1 VEGNRASGFASIL
14 ESLGGKWTVVL
25 EACWSWERVYEQLE
39 SLGAVEE
46 IVLANA
52 LQTRL
57 IAQAQVKTDKVD
69 ARALAR
75 LLRGG
80 LIPRV
85 HVPAKA
91 VRQRKAEL
99 RQRLYWAR
107 LRTRVRNRLH
117 ALLDR
122 HPDLPLPACSDLFG
136 VAGMKALK
144 ELHLPSP
151 DAVLLEESLAL
162 LELLG
167 QQMRDQEKRIA
178 RANRSD
184 PVVQRLQSVPGLGPI
199 FAAVVAAEIDDA
211 TRFAHASQLC
221 AYAGLVPTTHSSGG
235 HTYHGKLLWAANKW
249 LRWALI
255 EAAWVAIARSAY
267 FGTLYRAQRAR
278 GKKANVA
285 ITIVAR
291 RMCRILWQL
300 LTRQRDYQENDF
312 PGRSR
317 ETLTVPLNAS

>member
-1 VEGNRASGFASIL
+1 MNYLGIDIHKRYSVCAAEDERGQELGTWRVEGNRASGFASIL

-144 ELHLPSP
+144 ELHLPLYMAAMVAIVHNRHFK
-151 DAVLLEESLAL
+151 DFYQHLLQA
-162 LELLG
+162 
-167 QQMRDQEKRIA
+167 
-178 RANRSD
+178 
-184 PVVQRLQSVPGLGPI
+184 
-199 FAAVVAAEIDDA
+199 
-211 TRFAHASQLC
+211 
-221 AYAGLVPTTHSSGG
+221 
-235 HTYHGKLLWAANKW
+235 GKLKKV
-249 LRWALI
+249 ALI
-255 EAAWVAIARSAY
+255 AVMRKLA
-267 FGTLYRAQRAR
+267 
-278 GKKANVA
+278 
-285 ITIVAR
+285 
-291 RMCRILWQL
+291 CL
-300 LTRQRDYQENDF
+300 LNHLLKNPHFALAD
-312 PGRSR
+312 
-317 ETLTVPLNAS
+317 